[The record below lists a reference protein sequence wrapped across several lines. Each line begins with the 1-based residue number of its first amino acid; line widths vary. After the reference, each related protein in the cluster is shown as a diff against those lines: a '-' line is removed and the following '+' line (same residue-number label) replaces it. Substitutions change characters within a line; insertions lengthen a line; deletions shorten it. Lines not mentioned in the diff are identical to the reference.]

1 MITNIHSSSP
11 YVHVSQSHSLGGG
24 GYNGLAPEGELRF
37 NLSTSQIEV
46 YKNACWTPIVTT
58 VSVGTSGQLDSVVRW
73 ASEKMMEEQAMKALA
88 EKNPSIAD
96 LVAVIDDAKAKIS
109 VIKTLIT

>member
-1 MITNIHSSSP
+1 MITNIYSSSP
-11 YVHVSQSHSLGGG
+11 HVIVNQSNTSLYGGG
-24 GYNGLAPEGELRF
+24 SVAPEGNLRYNF
-37 NLSTSQIEV
+37 STCNLEV
-46 YKNACWTPIVTT
+46 YKNACWSPISTT
-58 VSVGTSGQLDSVVRW
+58 VSVSTTGLLDSVVRW
-73 ASEKMMEEQAMKALA
+73 ASEKMMEEQTMKALA

>member
-11 YVHVSQSHSLGGG
+11 YVIVNQSNVSLYGGG
-24 GYNGLAPEGELRF
+24 SVAPEGNLRYNF
-37 NLSTSQIEV
+37 NNSTLEV

-58 VSVGTSGQLDSVVRW
+58 VSVGTTGQLDSVVRW
-73 ASEKMMEEQAMKALA
+73 ASEKMMEEQTMKALA